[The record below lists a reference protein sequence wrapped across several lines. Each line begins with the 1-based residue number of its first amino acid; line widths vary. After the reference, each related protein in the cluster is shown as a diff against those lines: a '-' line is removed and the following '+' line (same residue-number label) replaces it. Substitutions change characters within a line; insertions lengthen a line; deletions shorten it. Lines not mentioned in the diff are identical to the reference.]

1 MQSNKKQSNWGQSW
15 TGGGGN
21 CWTGQ
26 TLGTMRRWNWTVRS
40 AIVAVV
46 VLAATLLVSEYYKWR
61 RRALPWYS
69 DTAQLD
75 SFHGE
80 ILQHRKSSGGNP
92 TTGQHLSVPLS
103 QAGLAN
109 AASINVSV
117 KSPQATVASRTP
129 GSSPIVTTALPPLLS
144 PVAKVMCLPRSSFLW
159 RSKLHVCHIKGLQT
173 VFWNW
178 VVTVTAGLFV
188 LCNWRL

>member
-1 MQSNKKQSNWGQSW
+1 
-15 TGGGGN
+15 
-21 CWTGQ
+21 
-26 TLGTMRRWNWTVRS
+26 
-40 AIVAVV
+40 
-46 VLAATLLVSEYYKWR
+46 
-61 RRALPWYS
+61 
-69 DTAQLD
+69 LD

-144 PVAKVMCLPRSSFLW
+144 PVAKVICLPNLQLFEEASFMFVT
-159 RSKLHVCHIKGLQT
+159 SKVYK
-173 VFWNW
+173 
-178 VVTVTAGLFV
+178 LFFGIG
-188 LCNWRL
+188 